1 SSQACARFSWFVA
14 SLGGRGRNGAAVAR
28 REFPKPTIWVSPSR
42 VVALGGNITIR
53 CEGLYLDLEFF
64 LYKAGDPNLQVWTV
78 PAGKVAEFPIPSVGQ
93 EDGGSYTCEYH
104 SITDQNR
111 WSCLSDPVEIIVAG
125 EGRSWLSFPAP
136 SATPSQIL
144 RGSLHRWDAQSL
156 ALPWGQQRGRLAG
169 ELAQSPTSR
178 WWCCAQNRGVLPRIL
193 PALPT
198 RPHSPPR
205 AGERTQES
213 WLPALPTEKP
223 GSEWTLETGLA
234 CHVLGSR
241 ALGPQGLGL
250 LQPSYPKP
258 SISLLRP
265 SWGVSLG
272 GTIIFR
278 CQGQRLGKRFV
289 LNKERRHFPPVDSI
303 GFGAEF
309 LISNV
314 RREDGGNYSCSY
326 QSQLEPFALSDPSDP
341 VELVVRGEGPVPGR
355 CSGTAPHKGKKLT
368 RLHLLGLSLE
378 HSASSAPPC
387 ASHSEPTQVGSW
399 GSH

>member
-1 SSQACARFSWFVA
+1 
-14 SLGGRGRNGAAVAR
+14 

-111 WSCLSDPVEIIVAG
+111 WSCLSDPVEIIVA
-125 EGRSWLSFPAP
+125 E
-136 SATPSQIL
+136 
-144 RGSLHRWDAQSL
+144 
-156 ALPWGQQRGRLAG
+156 
-169 ELAQSPTSR
+169 
-178 WWCCAQNRGVLPRIL
+178 
-193 PALPT
+193 
-198 RPHSPPR
+198 
-205 AGERTQES
+205 
-213 WLPALPTEKP
+213 
-223 GSEWTLETGLA
+223 
-234 CHVLGSR
+234 
-241 ALGPQGLGL
+241 
-250 LQPSYPKP
+250 PSYPKP

-341 VELVVRGEGPVPGR
+341 VELVVR
-355 CSGTAPHKGKKLT
+355 
-368 RLHLLGLSLE
+368 
-378 HSASSAPPC
+378 
-387 ASHSEPTQVGSW
+387 
-399 GSH
+399 